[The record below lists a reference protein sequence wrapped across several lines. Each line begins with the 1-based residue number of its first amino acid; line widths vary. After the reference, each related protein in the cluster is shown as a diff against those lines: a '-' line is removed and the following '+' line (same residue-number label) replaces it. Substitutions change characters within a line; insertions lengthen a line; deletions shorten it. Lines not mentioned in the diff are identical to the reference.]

1 MAKKKKKHKPP
12 QAVASSPLQRVAT
25 QAAAVPDAG
34 LDIAE
39 VWRHPTLILA
49 AIAVVF
55 SAISIILAV
64 QFHGDMS
71 MGALREPP
79 AMIMWG
85 AIALTLFAS
94 YRRERSRKRRNSGT

>member
-1 MAKKKKKHKPP
+1 MAKKKKHKPS
-12 QAVASSPLQRVAT
+12 QSVASPPPQRVGT
-25 QAAAVPDAG
+25 EAAAVPDG
-34 LDIAE
+34 GFDITE

-49 AIAVVF
+49 AIAVAF
-55 SAISIILAV
+55 SAVSIILAV
-64 QFHGDMS
+64 RFREDMS

-94 YRRERSRKRRNSGT
+94 YWRERSRKRRNSGS

>member
-1 MAKKKKKHKPP
+1 MAKKKKRRPSQAVVSPPP
-12 QAVASSPLQRVAT
+12 QRVGIE
-25 QAAAVPDAG
+25 AAALPDG
-34 LDIAE
+34 GFDITE

-55 SAISIILAV
+55 SAVSIILAV
-64 QFHGDMS
+64 RFREDMS
-71 MGALREPP
+71 MGVLREPP

-94 YRRERSRKRRNSGT
+94 YRRERRRKGRNSDT